1 MPKVCNG
8 GVDNM
13 STDLEEINMTVHITQ
28 KLRLLVIALTAFTL
42 GGCTLSMT
50 GIQTPA
56 AEVNTPIYQK
66 EVIISTGYA
75 NISAQKSKSPAQ
87 RRLMAIRVS
96 KLDAYRNLT
105 AQVYGQNINASSTV
119 ADMVLA
125 SDTMRAHVEGVVY
138 GAKVVSINPI
148 GDDSYETKLELELD
162 TMQELRRVFLV
173 AR

>member
-1 MPKVCNG
+1 MFTN
-8 GVDNM
+8 
-13 STDLEEINMTVHITQ
+13 LEEINMTVHKIQ

-42 GGCTLSMT
+42 GGCTFSMT
-50 GIQTPA
+50 HSQPPA
-56 AEVNTPIYQK
+56 AEVNTQIYQK

>member
-1 MPKVCNG
+1 MFI
-8 GVDNM
+8 D
-13 STDLEEINMTVHITQ
+13 SEEINITVHITQ
-28 KLRLLVIALTAFTL
+28 KIHLLVITLTAFTL
-42 GGCTLSMT
+42 GDCTLTMNS
-50 GIQTPA
+50 IQTPA
-56 AEVNTPIYQK
+56 AEVNPPIYQK

>member
-1 MPKVCNG
+1 MPKVYNG
-8 GVDNM
+8 RVDNI

-28 KLRLLVIALTAFTL
+28 KLRLLVIALIAFTL

-50 GIQTPA
+50 GSQTP
-56 AEVNTPIYQK
+56 EVNTPIYQK

>member
-1 MPKVCNG
+1 MNVN
-8 GVDNM
+8 
-13 STDLEEINMTVHITQ
+13 ITR
-28 KLRLLVIALTAFTL
+28 KFSFPIIACVGFTL
-42 GGCTLSMT
+42 GGCTLSMSANQAPEAPVKT
-50 GIQTPA
+50 Q
-56 AEVNTPIYQK
+56 IYQK

-75 NISAQKSKSPAQ
+75 NISAQKSKSPSQ

-105 AQVYGQNINASSTV
+105 EQVYGQNINASSTV

-125 SDTMRAHVEGVVY
+125 SDTMRAHVAGVVY

-148 GDDSYETKLELELD
+148 GDDSYETKLELEKD
-162 TMQELRRVFLV
+162 TMLELRRVFLV

>member
-1 MPKVCNG
+1 
-8 GVDNM
+8 
-13 STDLEEINMTVHITQ
+13 
-28 KLRLLVIALTAFTL
+28 
-42 GGCTLSMT
+42 
-50 GIQTPA
+50 
-56 AEVNTPIYQK
+56 
-66 EVIISTGYA
+66 
-75 NISAQKSKSPAQ
+75 
-87 RRLMAIRVS
+87 
-96 KLDAYRNLT
+96 
-105 AQVYGQNINASSTV
+105 V